1 MGLHGG
7 GLDLH
12 VDGLRVVLRLAL
24 DSLGVVVNPG
34 SVVVEHTDLGVV
46 VGHGSSLAHGGLRG
60 SDAVS
65 GHRSSNVEASGGADG
80 LGGEVWV
87 AKLLSWGNVLLLD
100 LGSAVAELGT
110 TSSTIAA
117 VEGHLGLLVGHLG
130 LLVGKLGSAVGNLRS
145 LVAVSD
151 VGNAAADVTSS
162 GNGAEHGLGE
172 AELGIG
178 SVNIETRS
186 RLADTVVD
194 AGASELVRSNVSSL
208 LGDVAGSVDGHGEA
222 VVVGLLLNSTVAVGL
237 FAVAD
242 GGLLAPSVDESGGG
256 SEDSSLEH
264 FF

>member
-87 AKLLSWGNVLLLD
+87 AKLLSWGDVLLLD

-117 VEGHLGLLVGHLG
+117 VEGHLG

-186 RLADTVVD
+186 GLADTVVD

-256 SEDSSLEH
+256 SKDSSLEH

>member
-117 VEGHLGLLVGHLG
+117 VEGHLG

>member
-117 VEGHLGLLVGHLG
+117 VEGHLG

-256 SEDSSLEH
+256 SKDSSLEH